1 MEHHRNGRDNG
12 APGRWSTREMEQ
24 RMEHQGIGIGNGAT
38 GGWHREW
45 STREMEQGMEHQGSV
60 Y

>member
-1 MEHHRNGRDNG
+1 ME
-12 APGRWSTREMEQ
+12 MQQ